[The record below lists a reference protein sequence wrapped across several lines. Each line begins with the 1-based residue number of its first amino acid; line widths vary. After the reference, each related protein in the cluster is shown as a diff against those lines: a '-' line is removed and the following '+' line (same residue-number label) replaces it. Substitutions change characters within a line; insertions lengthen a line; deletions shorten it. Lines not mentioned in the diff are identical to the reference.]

1 MSNVTLD
8 SNVLNAIAMPVSKI
22 LPRMQNTDL
31 INFAHAILALD
42 AAAPALAEAHVAPK
56 RTPARKAAPVVKEA
70 VKSVRTKPVVA
81 AKPAKPAKGEQVA
94 NFAGKLMLCETG
106 TRSAGQARWL
116 AENTDLDATM
126 LKEISM
132 VDASNYRAYAS
143 GRITAAQYNRLP

>member
-8 SNVLNAIAMPVSKI
+8 AATLNAIAMPVSKV
-22 LPRMQNTDL
+22 LPRMQNIDL

-42 AAAPALAEAHVAPK
+42 AAAPALAEAHTDAPVRK
-56 RTPARKAAPVVKEA
+56 APARKAVESVKRNKPT
-70 VKSVRTKPVVA
+70 VTVKPVKA
-81 AKPAKPAKGEQVA
+81 AKGEQIA
-94 NFAGKLMLCETG
+94 NFAGKLMLCEVG
-106 TRSAGQARWL
+106 TRSEGQARWL
-116 AENTDLDATM
+116 KENTTLDATM